1 MTMEHLH
8 LLLIGASVGLSAGIL
23 VMALRDSD
31 LPPRIRGLVA
41 AVAVSGAAY
50 SLTTAQAW
58 ADWADGA
65 GLALRWVATLGVVA
79 LWHLVRVLFD
89 DRRGWGACW
98 VAAAVASA
106 AVLANPLWLQRPG
119 GMSLGITAVAGALV
133 LHILWMLLR
142 GRVGDLDEGRRR
154 LRLWWVAA
162 AGLYVITVLVVHH
175 LPWDG
180 AGTAGHGIA
189 LVSGQ
194 ITIKLCWLLMASG
207 HPSALA
213 MLSLQSQAPAPASTF
228 AQRTAAV
235 AAAAAP
241 HRPAPAERQA
251 AATPG
256 TTEAL
261 TVPPA
266 EALRRLQARRI
277 CEAMTGERLYQRP
290 RLSVSDLAGHL
301 RMPEARLRLVIH
313 DQLGFRHFNTFLNQF
328 RLAEVAARLRN
339 PADAHLPVLTLAL
352 EAGFG
357 SIGPFNRAFREAYG
371 VTPTEFRRGEGPPG
385 IPRLAESSDPLAES
399 LGRP

>member
-23 VMALRDSD
+23 VMALRDGD

-50 SLTTAQAW
+50 SLTTGQAW

-65 GLALRWVATLGVVA
+65 GLALRWVAVLGVVA

-89 DRRGWGACW
+89 DRRGWGACA
-98 VAAAVASA
+98 VAAVVASV
-106 AVLANPLWLQRPG
+106 AVLANPLWVQRPG
-119 GMSLGITAVAGALV
+119 GMSIGITVVAGALV
-133 LHILWMLLR
+133 LHMLWMLLQ

-180 AGTAGHGIA
+180 AGKAGHGIA

-207 HPSALA
+207 HPSSLA
-213 MLSLQSQAPAPASTF
+213 MLSLPGRASAPVPTLAP
-228 AQRTAAV
+228 RTVAV
-235 AAAAAP
+235 AATIAP
-241 HRPAPAERQA
+241 
-251 AATPG
+251 
-256 TTEAL
+256 
-261 TVPPA
+261 PPA
-266 EALRRLQARRI
+266 EALRRLQAQRI
-277 CEAMTGERLYQRP
+277 CEAMNGERLYQRP
-290 RLSVSDLAGHL
+290 RLSVSDLAAHL

-339 PADAHLPVLTLAL
+339 PADAHLPILTLAL

-385 IPRLAESSDPLAES
+385 APRLAESSDPLAES